1 MDFLPGNSYN
11 EWQYLGSGENAIP
24 YQQVTVFSE
33 MKWGDFPVENFVA
46 ACGKF
51 SGKVWIH
58 YFTCRSD
65 CTYVEFR

>member
-1 MDFLPGNSYN
+1 MDFLPGNSCN

-46 ACGKF
+46 A
-51 SGKVWIH
+51 KVIIKGV
-58 YFTCRSD
+58 FTC
-65 CTYVEFR
+65 